1 MNTKSINN
9 TDNTKETISA
19 SSDFSSPDEETI
31 SRAIL
36 TFCLEGADAIMYTLL
51 LGSKSAKEIV
61 SLLKTIV
68 KNYTKQQSA
77 CSAQQMQLPII
88 SEVADQEN
96 DANSKTFSSRKRN
109 KNQELVSTMLSS
121 IKNIKSLLS

>member
-36 TFCLEGADAIMYTLL
+36 TFCLEGVDAIMYTLL

-68 KNYTKQQSA
+68 KNYTKQQSTD
-77 CSAQQMQLPII
+77 SAQQMQLPII

-109 KNQELVSTMLSS
+109 KNQELVSTMLSF
-121 IKNIKSLLS
+121 IKKT